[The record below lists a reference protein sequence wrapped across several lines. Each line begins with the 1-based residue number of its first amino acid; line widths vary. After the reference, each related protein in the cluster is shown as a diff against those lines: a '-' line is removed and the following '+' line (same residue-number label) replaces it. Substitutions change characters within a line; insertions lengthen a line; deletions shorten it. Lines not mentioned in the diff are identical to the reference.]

1 MKKSC
6 SLIVLV
12 LLATGCGALRVTPK
26 GCKTDAVWGANPLAT
41 REITKAEVAEEE
53 TLDIRAKERF
63 FVFVDKEVTIQSL
76 LEEHGINCSEVKKLR
91 VVMSSSWLF
100 FREISLKV
108 VRK

>member
-26 GCKTDAVWGANPLAT
+26 GCKTDAVWGANPLST
-41 REITKAEVAEEE
+41 REITKAEVEEE
-53 TLDIRAKERF
+53 QILDIRARERY
-63 FVFVDKEVTIQSL
+63 FVFGDKEVSIASL
-76 LEEHGINCSEVKKLR
+76 LKEHGIQCSEVKKLR
-91 VVMSSSWLF
+91 VVMSSSWLVL
-100 FREISLKV
+100 REISLKV